1 MSSSLGLVVPS
12 LASHLIFLRKSFLSY
27 AMGKKTKQTAFAS
40 QACYSKEKLLVMGLA
55 QSRAQEMRKLL
66 GKCFSL
72 TILFISEPILSDIN
86 IAVS

>member
-1 MSSSLGLVVPS
+1 MSSSLGLVVSS

-27 AMGKKTKQTAFAS
+27 EMEEKKPAFAS
-40 QACYSKEKLLVMGLA
+40 QACYSKGKLLVVGLA

-86 IAVS
+86 IAVF